1 MKVNI
6 ARAFLRLLFLLIAF
20 VGASV
25 ESAENSSA
33 KPGPPQIGNI
43 YNGHI
48 LLDDKRRIV
57 LPDGTW
63 EVNNVFEDRMH
74 NWHASWKVVT
84 LINRDPTTPF
94 YLTTVRYFLTSIPD
108 WGVEECQKKT
118 NLHAFFHD
126 VTGTKGSRSVCS
138 NFYDF
143 ADPAHLLNVVLP
155 SNYKFHWAKALSKL
169 DKEFVRSLP
178 SGLVMLAATANKGG
192 GLYIMQEVL
201 LDAKKVGVDPS
212 TFRYNSAPNLIT
224 PSIEMLGRWRINY
237 VSAMAQSFLDRSEV
251 SAATYALNMAVP
263 GAPPDKLAKNDL
275 GLTSEKSNKNVNGE
289 ANVDAQEA
297 ARLKADLL
305 AKESEQSR
313 ARVQALELEREQA
326 RVQAET
332 LARENEEARL
342 RADSLAK
349 EKEQARVQAEAL
361 IKEKEQARVQVEA
374 LARDKEEARLRADS
388 LAKEKEQARIKA
400 EALAKENEEARVK
413 AEILAKEKEKERA
426 RAESLARESEE
437 ARRQAE
443 LRLKMLEEAAAKEA
457 RAKEAALIEANKKIA
472 ELTEQ
477 AKSASKVQSGGEKS
491 NKRKALLI
499 GNDKYQTVTPLKN
512 AGTDAHAMGRALS
525 AFGYKVWVKT
535 DLNRRDMHAAIRQFK
550 AEVEGGDEVVVFYA
564 GHAVQIGAANYLLP
578 TDIVGSSEDEVKDD
592 AIQLQRLL
600 EDMGERKTQITL
612 AMIDACRDNPFKK
625 SGRNIGG
632 RGLAPTAAATGQM
645 IIFSAGVGQQALDRL
660 SNDDQDPNGLFTR
673 IFIKEMKAPGQRI
686 DNLAREVRKKVVEAA
701 KAVGHE
707 QVPAIYDQ
715 VVGDFYFSQ

>member
-6 ARAFLRLLFLLIAF
+6 ARAFFRLFYLLLAL
-20 VGASV
+20 VGGSV

-33 KPGPPQIGNI
+33 KPGQPLVGNV
-43 YNGHI
+43 YNDYI

-57 LPDGTW
+57 LPNGTW
-63 EVNNVFEDRMH
+63 EVNNVFDDRMH
-74 NWHASWKVVT
+74 NWHASWRVVT
-84 LINRDPTTPF
+84 LINRDPGTPF
-94 YLTTVRYFLTSIPD
+94 YLVTVRYFLTSTPN
-108 WGVEECQKKT
+108 WGAGECEKKS
-118 NLHAFFHD
+118 NLYAFFHD
-126 VTGTKGSRSVCS
+126 LTGTTGSRSVCS
-138 NFYDF
+138 SFYDF
-143 ADPAHLLNVVLP
+143 ADPTHLLNVILP

-212 TFRYNSAPNLIT
+212 TFRYKSAPNLIT

-251 SAATYALNMAVP
+251 SAATYALNITVP
-263 GAPPDKLAKNDL
+263 DAPSDRLAKNDL
-275 GLTSEKSNKNVNGE
+275 SPTSEPLNRKVDEE
-289 ANVDAQEA
+289 ALIKEREA
-297 ARLKADLL
+297 SRSKADLL
-305 AKESEQSR
+305 AKESEQ
-313 ARVQALELEREQA
+313 V

-332 LARENEEARL
+332 LAREKEEARL

-361 IKEKEQARVQVEA
+361 IK
-374 LARDKEEARLRADS
+374 D
-388 LAKEKEQARIKA
+388 KEQARIKA

-525 AFGYKVWVKT
+525 SFGYKVWVKT

-625 SGRNIGG
+625 NGRNIGG

-673 IFIKEMKAPGQRI
+673 IFIKEMKTPGQRI

>member
-6 ARAFLRLLFLLIAF
+6 ARVFLRLLFLLIAF
-20 VGASV
+20 LGASV

-84 LINRDPTTPF
+84 LVNRDPKTPF
-94 YLTTVRYFLTSIPD
+94 YLTTVRYFLISTRD
-108 WGVEECQKKT
+108 WGAEECHTKS
-118 NLHAFFHD
+118 NALAFFHD
-126 VTGTKGSRSVCS
+126 VTGTKGSLSVCS

-143 ADPAHLLNVVLP
+143 VDPADLLNVVLP
-155 SNYKFHWAKALSKL
+155 SKYKFHWAKALSKL

-178 SGLVMLAATANKGG
+178 AGLVMLAATANRGG
-192 GLYIMQEVL
+192 GLYIRQEVL
-201 LDAKKVGVDPS
+201 LDARKVGVDPA

-224 PSIEMLGRWRINY
+224 PGIEMLGKWRLNY
-237 VSAMAQSFLDRSEV
+237 VSAMAQSFLERSEV
-251 SAATYALNMAVP
+251 PAATYALSITVP
-263 GAPPDKLAKNDL
+263 GAPSDKLAKNDL
-275 GLTSEKSNKNVNGE
+275 GPTSEASNDKFGE
-289 ANVDAQEA
+289 EALVKEKEA
-297 ARLKADLL
+297 APSKADLVE
-305 AKESEQSR
+305 KDSEQSR
-313 ARVQALELEREQA
+313 AKAQALALESEQV
-326 RVQAET
+326 RIKAEA
-332 LARENEEARL
+332 LARENEEARA
-342 RADSLAK
+342 RA
-349 EKEQARVQAEAL
+349 EM
-361 IKEKEQARVQVEA
+361 
-374 LARDKEEARLRADS
+374 
-388 LAKEKEQARIKA
+388 
-400 EALAKENEEARVK
+400 LAKEN
-413 AEILAKEKEKERA
+413 EKERA
-426 RAESLARESEE
+426 RAESLAKESEE

-443 LRLKMLEEAAAKEA
+443 ARIKMLEETAAKEA

-477 AKSASKVQSGGEKS
+477 AKSANKLQSGGEKS

>member
-1 MKVNI
+1 MVIYFFELNPNMKVNI
-6 ARAFLRLLFLLIAF
+6 ARACLQSFFLLLAL

-25 ESAENSSA
+25 EAAENSSA
-33 KPGPPQIGNI
+33 KPGPPQIGNV

-84 LINRDPTTPF
+84 LINRDSTTPF
-94 YLTTVRYFLTSIPD
+94 YLTTVRYFLTPTPD
-108 WGVEECQKKT
+108 WGVDECQKKS
-118 NLHAFFHD
+118 NPHAFFHD

-155 SNYKFHWAKALSKL
+155 SNFKFHWAKALSKL

-178 SGLVMLAATANKGG
+178 AGLVMLAATANKGG
-192 GLYIMQEVL
+192 GQYIMQEVL

-212 TFRYNSAPNLIT
+212 TFRYNSAPSLIT
-224 PSIEMLGRWRINY
+224 PNIEMLGKWRINY
-237 VSAMAQSFLDRSEV
+237 VSAMAQSFLERSEV
-251 SAATYALNMAVP
+251 SAATYALNVTVQ
-263 GAPPDKLAKNDL
+263 GTPPDRLAKNDL
-275 GLTSEKSNKNVNGE
+275 GLTSEPSHRKVDDE
-289 ANVDAQEA
+289 ALAKEKEA

-305 AKESEQSR
+305 AKDSEQSR
-313 ARVQALELEREQA
+313 TKTQALELEREQA
-326 RVQAET
+326 RAQAEK
-332 LARENEEARL
+332 LAREKEEARL
-342 RADSLAK
+342 IADSLAK
-349 EKEQARVQAEAL
+349 EKEQARVKAET
-361 IKEKEQARVQVEA
+361 
-374 LARDKEEARLRADS
+374 LAR
-388 LAKEKEQARIKA
+388 
-400 EALAKENEEARVK
+400 ENEEARAR
-413 AEILAKEKEKERA
+413 AEMLAKENEKERA
-426 RAESLARESEE
+426 RAESLAKENEE

-443 LRLKMLEEAAAKEA
+443 LRIKMLEEAAAKEA

-477 AKSASKVQSGGEKS
+477 AKSANKVQPGGEKS
-491 NKRKALLI
+491 SKRKALLI

-564 GHAVQIGAANYLLP
+564 GHAVQIGAVNYLLP

>member
-63 EVNNVFEDRMH
+63 EVNNVFDDRMH
-74 NWHASWKVVT
+74 NWHATWKVVT
-84 LINRDPTTPF
+84 LVNRDPATPF
-94 YLTTVRYFLTSIPD
+94 YLTTVRYFLTSTPD
-108 WGVEECQKKT
+108 WGADECPKKS
-118 NLHAFFHD
+118 NPNAFFHD

-143 ADPAHLLNVVLP
+143 ADPADLLNVVLP
-155 SNYKFHWAKALSKL
+155 SKYKFHWAKALSKL

-178 SGLVMLAATANKGG
+178 AGLVMLAATANRGG

-201 LDAKKVGVDPS
+201 LDARKVGVDPI

-224 PSIEMLGRWRINY
+224 PSIEMLGKWRVNY
-237 VSAMAQSFLDRSEV
+237 VSAMAQSFLERSEV
-251 SAATYALNMAVP
+251 PAATYALSITVP
-263 GAPPDKLAKNDL
+263 GAPSDKLAKNDL
-275 GLTSEKSNKNVNGE
+275 GPTSEASNDKFGE
-289 ANVDAQEA
+289 EALVKEKEA
-297 ARLKADLL
+297 ARSKADLVE
-305 AKESEQSR
+305 KDSEQSR
-313 ARVQALELEREQA
+313 AKAQALALESEQV
-326 RVQAET
+326 RIKAEA
-332 LARENEEARL
+332 LARENEEARA
-342 RADSLAK
+342 RA
-349 EKEQARVQAEAL
+349 EM
-361 IKEKEQARVQVEA
+361 
-374 LARDKEEARLRADS
+374 
-388 LAKEKEQARIKA
+388 
-400 EALAKENEEARVK
+400 LAKEN
-413 AEILAKEKEKERA
+413 EKERA
-426 RAESLARESEE
+426 RAESLAKESEE

-443 LRLKMLEEAAAKEA
+443 ARIKMLEETAAKEA

-477 AKSASKVQSGGEKS
+477 AKSANKLQSGGEKS

>member
-1 MKVNI
+1 LFPALPAQHFFDLNPNMRVKIN
-6 ARAFLRLLFLLIAF
+6 RAFFRSIFFLLAL

-33 KPGPPQIGNI
+33 KPGHPQIGNV
-43 YNGHI
+43 YKEFI

-63 EVNNVFEDRMH
+63 EVNNVFDDRMH
-74 NWHASWKVVT
+74 DWHSSWKVVT
-84 LINRDPTTPF
+84 LINRDPKIPF
-94 YLTTVRYFLTSIPD
+94 YLTTVRYFSVSIPN
-108 WGVEECQKKT
+108 WGVQECEKKS
-118 NLHAFFHD
+118 NPHAFFHD
-126 VTGTKGSRSVCS
+126 TTGTKGSRSVCS

-155 SNYKFHWAKALSKL
+155 SSFKFHWAKALSKL

-178 SGLVMLAATANKGG
+178 TGLVMLAATANKGG

-201 LDAKKVGVDPS
+201 LDAQKLGVDPK
-212 TFRYNSAPNLIT
+212 TFRYNSTPNLIT
-224 PSIEMLGRWRINY
+224 PSIDILGKWRINY
-237 VSAMAQSFLDRSEV
+237 VSAMAQSFLERSEIP
-251 SAATYALNMAVP
+251 AATYALNITVP
-263 GAPPDKLAKNDL
+263 EVSSNKLAKNDL
-275 GLTSEKSNKNVNGE
+275 GLTSEPAQKRVGEEALLNGKE
-289 ANVDAQEA
+289 DAIS
-297 ARLKADLL
+297 KADLL

-313 ARVQALELEREQA
+313 AKAQALELEREQA
-326 RVQAET
+326 RVQAEILT
-332 LARENEEARL
+332 REKEQASL

-349 EKEQARVQAEAL
+349 EKEHARAQAEAL
-361 IKEKEQARVQVEA
+361 IK
-374 LARDKEEARLRADS
+374 D
-388 LAKEKEQARIKA
+388 KEQARIKA
-400 EALAKENEEARVK
+400 EALAKENEEARAR

-426 RAESLARESEE
+426 RAESLAKESEE

-443 LRLKMLEEAAAKEA
+443 IRIKMLEEAAAKEA
-457 RAKEAALIEANKKIA
+457 RAKEAALVEANKKIA
-472 ELTEQ
+472 ELMEQ
-477 AKSASKVQSGGEKS
+477 AKSASKAQSVGDKS

-499 GNDKYQTVTPLKN
+499 GNDRYQTVTPLKN
-512 AGTDAHAMGRALS
+512 AGTDAHAMGKALS

-673 IFIKEMKAPGQRI
+673 IFIKEMKTPGQRI